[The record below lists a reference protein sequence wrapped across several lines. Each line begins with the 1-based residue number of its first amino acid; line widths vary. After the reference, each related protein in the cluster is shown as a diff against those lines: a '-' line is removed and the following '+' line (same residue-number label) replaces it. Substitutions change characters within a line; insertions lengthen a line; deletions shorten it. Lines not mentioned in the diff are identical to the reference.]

1 MTDLSPLLLLAA
13 AFVAGLVDAV
23 VGGGGL
29 IQLPTLFITH
39 PEAAPAVL
47 LGTNRTSSIFG
58 TSIAM
63 LRYAR
68 EAAIPWRTMLPA
80 AVTAAAMSAVG
91 AWTVTHVSSGSFK
104 PLVLVVLAAVAGY
117 TFVRK
122 DFGRIHAP
130 KLTPTRQQIV
140 ATAAC
145 AAIGFY
151 DGFLGPGTGSFL
163 IFAFVGLLGF
173 SFLAAS
179 ASAKVVNVA
188 TNFTSLVYFVL
199 TGNVMPLV
207 GLAMA
212 ACNVAGSVVGTR
224 LALAHGSTFVR
235 RLFLFVVPLVIVRF
249 AYDIWL
255 GR

>member
-1 MTDLSPLLLLAA
+1 MFFSPLLLLGA
-13 AFVAGLVDAV
+13 AFTAGLVDAV

-29 IQLPTLFITH
+29 IQLPMLSVAYH
-39 PEAAPAVL
+39 DVPPAML

-58 TSIAM
+58 TSMAM

-68 EAAIPWRTMLPA
+68 EASIPWRTMLPA
-80 AVTAAAMSAVG
+80 AVAAAAMSAVG
-91 AWTVTHVSSGSFK
+91 AWTVTHVSNTLFK
-104 PLVLVVLAAVAGY
+104 PLVLVVLITVGIY

-122 DFGRIHAP
+122 DFGRVHAP
-130 KLTPTRQQIV
+130 KLSPRRQLAV
-140 ATAAC
+140 AIFAC

-188 TNFTSLVYFVL
+188 TNFTSLVYFIA
-199 TGNVMPLV
+199 TGNVMLFI

-212 ACNVAGSVVGTR
+212 ACNVAGSLVGTR
-224 LALAHGSTFVR
+224 LALTRGSDFVR
-235 RLFLFVVPLVIVRF
+235 RLFLVVVPLVIVRF